1 VSGSAGRDPDAEA
14 RERGRESSTTSGA
27 DASRPRDTSEGRIPD
42 ATALSASA
50 RKVQDAIAALGFGN
64 QVIELPIPV
73 RTAAD
78 AAGAVGCEVA
88 QIAKSVIFRGVTS
101 GRPVLVVTSG
111 AHRVDEAKVAA
122 LIGEAIGRA
131 DPDFVRAST
140 GFAIGGIPPVGHAT
154 PPITLVDE
162 HLLTL
167 AELWAAAGHPNSLF
181 RLTPDELVRM
191 TGGRVARVS

>member
-1 VSGSAGRDPDAEA
+1 
-14 RERGRESSTTSGA
+14 
-27 DASRPRDTSEGRIPD
+27 
-42 ATALSASA
+42 
-50 RKVQDAIAALGFGN
+50 VQDAIAALGFSN
-64 QVIELPIPV
+64 TVIELAIPV

-78 AAGAVGCEVA
+78 AAREVGCEVA
-88 QIAKSVIFRGVTS
+88 QIAKSVIFRGAES

-111 AHRVDEAKVAA
+111 AHRVDEARVAA

-140 GFAIGGIPPVGHAT
+140 GFAIGGIPPLGHAT

-167 AELWAAAGHPNSLF
+167 AELWAAAGHPNTLF